1 MKKTTLFFRGMIH
14 AFAVAAYV
22 FLLAAFFS
30 QANQWFGQEDKEIF
44 SPAAAMLMFVFSALV
59 TGGLVLGKPLM
70 MYIDGQKKE
79 GIRLLFF
86 TGIWLLFFTISTFL
100 ILALANR

>member
-1 MKKTTLFFRGMIH
+1 MKKTILFLRGLVH
-14 AFAVAAYV
+14 AFLVAAYV
-22 FLLAAFFS
+22 FLLSTFFS
-30 QANQWFGQEDKEIF
+30 QANQWFGKEDKEIF

-79 GIRLLFF
+79 GLRLLFF
-86 TGIWLLFFTISTFL
+86 TGLWLLFFTISTFS
-100 ILALANR
+100 ILAITRN